1 MICWSA
7 TLDEAEAGLGL
18 ASSKSVD
25 LADDDADDDADTDAD
40 ANVVEGNKSPDKSTL
55 TWGELGVVFL

>member
-7 TLDEAEAGLGL
+7 TLEEAEAGLGL
-18 ASSKSVD
+18 ARSKSVD
-25 LADDDADDDADTDAD
+25 LADDDADDDANAD
-40 ANVVEGNKSPDKSTL
+40 VVVEGNKSPDKSKL